1 MWFSFIQDDVDAV
14 SCSDG
19 QARFKQGKLGKS
31 DQYSMVLWV
40 CDKGMMTDTECNL
53 QPNVFVT
60 CLKWHY
66 QFSYT
71 LIIFILTGALFI
83 VVPTLLCKK

>member
-1 MWFSFIQDDVDAV
+1 MCFSFIQDDIDAV
-14 SCSDG
+14 RCSDG
-19 QARFKQGKLGKS
+19 KTRSKQGNLGKS
-31 DQYSMVLWV
+31 DHSMVLWV

-53 QPNVFVT
+53 QPNVFVA
-60 CLKWHY
+60 CSKSHY

-83 VVPTLLCKK
+83 AVPTLLCKK